1 MLGVCKG
8 VYSVSVGLHSH
19 SALQFFKCV
28 WVGVDTHCMHT
39 QSSLSIFTM
48 LGTALLSLLD
58 SGMVVHRETHL
69 LFFTRPH
76 HGFV

>member
-48 LGTALLSLLD
+48 LGTAVLSSLK
-58 SGMVVHRETHL
+58 SGVVVRL
-69 LFFTRPH
+69 
-76 HGFV
+76 